1 VDLSQLQSVVL
12 CKLVEELWSNYKS
25 ALSAD
30 KLRIKMQENK
40 DEKLMEKIISLCKR
54 RGFIYP
60 GSEIYGGL
68 AGTYDYGPLGSL
80 LKKNIEDSWINY
92 FVKNRENIYLID
104 TPILM
109 HPKVWEA
116 SGHTSEFIDPLVDDL
131 VTKKRYRADH
141 LLEEAGINSE
151 NLTIKEMESKIKE
164 LGLKSPEGN
173 PLSEVR
179 TFNLMLSTKMG
190 AVEETSINT
199 YLRPEE
205 AQSMFV
211 NFKNVLQSLSPK
223 VPFGIAQIG
232 KAFRNEITPRD
243 YIYRLREF
251 EIMEFEYFIHPN
263 DPWEAYFDNFLLE
276 QKDWLSKIGVD
287 VSLLHP
293 MEHSEA
299 ARAHYSKKTVD
310 LEFEYPFGIKEL
322 TGLSHRGDFDLKR
335 HQEFSGEMMEMLD
348 DKTNEKF
355 IPHVIEPTISVDR
368 AILALLCSAYRENNE
383 GDDVRVYLKIPPVI
397 APYKVCVSP
406 LLKNKPEL
414 VSYSKLIFGELKK
427 EFGWVVW
434 DDNGNIGKRYRRQ
447 DEIGTPWCV
456 VIDFDTLTDNCVT
469 IRDRDTAGQERI
481 HKDKIIEYIK
491 ERMN

>member
-1 VDLSQLQSVVL
+1 
-12 CKLVEELWSNYKS
+12 
-25 ALSAD
+25 
-30 KLRIKMQENK
+30 MQEK

-80 LKKNIEDSWINY
+80 FKKNIEDSWIEY

-109 HPKVWEA
+109 HPRVWDA

-131 VTKKRYRADH
+131 KTNKRYRADH
-141 LLEEAGINSE
+141 LLEEVGIDTE
-151 NLTIKEMESKIKE
+151 KFTIEEMGKKIKE
-164 LGLKSPEGN
+164 LELKSPDGN
-173 PLSEVR
+173 QLSDVR
-179 TFNLMLSTKMG
+179 KFNLMLETKMG
-190 AVEETSINT
+190 AVEETAVNT
-199 YLRPEE
+199 FLRPEE

-211 NFKNVLQSLSPK
+211 NFKNILQSISPK
-223 VPFGIAQIG
+223 FPFGIAQIG

-243 YIYRLREF
+243 FIYRLREF
-251 EIMEFEYFIHPN
+251 EIMEFEYFIRP
-263 DPWEAYFDNFLLE
+263 DSPWEAYFDDFLIE
-276 QKDWLSKIGVD
+276 QKEWLSKIGVD
-287 VSLLHP
+287 TTKLHP
-293 MEHSEA
+293 LEHPDT

-335 HQEFSGEMMEMLD
+335 HQEFSGEKMEVLD
-348 DKTNEKF
+348 DSTGEKF

-368 AILALLCSAYRENNE
+368 AILASLCSCYREE
-383 GDDVRVYLKIPPVI
+383 GSGEDVRVYLKFPPSV
-397 APYKVCVSP
+397 APYKACVSP

-414 VSYSKLIFGELKK
+414 VAYAKNIFGDLKK

-447 DEIGTPWCV
+447 DEIGTPWCI
-456 VIDFDTLTDNCVT
+456 VIDFDTLSDDSVT
-469 IRDRDTAGQERI
+469 IRDRDTGKQERI
-481 HKDKIIEYIK
+481 HKDKIISYIK
-491 ERMN
+491 EKMN

>member
-1 VDLSQLQSVVL
+1 M
-12 CKLVEELWSNYKS
+12 E
-25 ALSAD
+25 
-30 KLRIKMQENK
+30 K
-40 DEKLMEKIISLCKR
+40 DEKLMENIVSLCKR

-68 AGTYDYGPLGSL
+68 AGTFDYGPLGSL
-80 LKKNIEDSWINY
+80 LKRNIEKSWIKY
-92 FVKNRENIYLID
+92 FVEFKENIYLID

-116 SGHTSEFIDPLVDDL
+116 SGHVANFVDPVSKCKKCGHSFRTDQIEDKEVCRDCGGKLTSP
-131 VTKKRYRADH
+131 
-141 LLEEAGINSE
+141 N
-151 NLTIKEMESKIKE
+151 N
-164 LGLKSPEGN
+164 
-173 PLSEVR
+173 
-179 TFNLMLSTKMG
+179 FNLMLETKMG
-190 AVEETSINT
+190 ASEETAIKT

-223 VPFGIAQIG
+223 IPFGIAQIG

-243 YIYRLREF
+243 FIYRLREF
-251 EIMEFEYFIHPN
+251 EIMEFEYFIHPSS
-263 DPWEAYFDNFLLE
+263 PWEAYFDNFLLE
-276 QKDWLSKIGVD
+276 QKEWLSKIGVD
-287 VSLLHP
+287 TSKLHP
-293 MEHSEA
+293 LEHPET

-335 HQEFSGEMMEMLD
+335 HQEFSGEAMWVLD
-348 DKTNEKF
+348 EATGEKF
-355 IPHVIEPTISVDR
+355 IPHVIEPTVSVDR
-368 AILALLCSAYRENNE
+368 AILATLCSCYREEGE
-383 GDDVRVYLKIPPVI
+383 GDNVRVYLKLPPAV
-397 APYKVCVSP
+397 APYKACVSP

-414 VSYSKLIFGELKK
+414 ITYAKNVYGELKK

-447 DEIGTPWCV
+447 DEIGTPWCI
-456 VIDFDTLTDNCVT
+456 VIDFDTLTDDAVT
-469 IRDRDTAGQERI
+469 IRDRDTGKQERI
-481 HKDKIIEYIK
+481 KKEDVVDYIK